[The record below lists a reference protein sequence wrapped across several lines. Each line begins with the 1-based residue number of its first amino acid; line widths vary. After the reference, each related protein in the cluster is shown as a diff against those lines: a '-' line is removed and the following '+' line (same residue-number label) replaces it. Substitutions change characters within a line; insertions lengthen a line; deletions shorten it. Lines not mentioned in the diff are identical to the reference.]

1 MLCTEN
7 SKKEPMKTGLP
18 TEETVQRWLIKAEK
32 GHAMSQYNLAI
43 SYYKGVGIPKDWSK
57 ALHWFKEAG
66 EQGIVEALYM
76 LGMMYQFGKDVEP
89 DQKKRTSG
97 IIRPLN

>member
-32 GHAMSQYNLAI
+32 DMAI
-43 SYYKGVGIPKDWSK
+43 YCLKQ
-57 ALHWFKEAG
+57 AG
-66 EQGIVEALYM
+66 EMGSEEAKRYLRN
-76 LGMMYQFGKDVEP
+76 LGYQFY
-89 DQKKRTSG
+89 
-97 IIRPLN
+97 